1 MVGGKRSSHS
11 KAGQQPPPFK
21 KRKRSK
27 AFWQQR
33 ETLDIKSRMPN
44 HSDQSDEDSDDQ
56 IQPDEP
62 VSQYQSLL
70 SAFSKDN
77 SEKVKVVDDEDK
89 STSEES
95 EAEGSGE
102 TPEEES
108 EEASEDEA
116 LEEDSDVQQ
125 TSDEPEGEAEN
136 SEPDVSEE
144 EIEKESKESDGD
156 DEFKDEDVKIGT
168 SDDPFVARVSS
179 VIPAR
184 LKDALDQKEFQTEQL
199 SWKGR
204 PESYH
209 FPPYL

>member
-1 MVGGKRSSHS
+1 MAGGKRSSQT

-56 IQPDEP
+56 IHPDEP

-77 SEKVKVVDDEDK
+77 SEKVKVVDDEDR
-89 STSEES
+89 STTSEES
-95 EAEGSGE
+95 EVEDPGE
-102 TPEEES
+102 APEEES
-108 EEASEDEA
+108 EKASEDEA
-116 LEEDSDVQQ
+116 LEEDSDGQQ
-125 TSDEPEGEAEN
+125 ASDESEGEAEN
-136 SEPDVSEE
+136 SEPDESEE
-144 EIEKESKESDGD
+144 EIEKEGKESDGD

-168 SDDPFVARVSS
+168 PDDPFVARVST
-179 VIPAR
+179 VISAS
-184 LKDALDQKEFQTEQL
+184 LKDALDQKQFQTEQL
-199 SWKGR
+199 SWKGA
-204 PESYH
+204 PES
-209 FPPYL
+209 

>member
-1 MVGGKRSSHS
+1 MAGGKRSSQT

-27 AFWQQR
+27 AFWQQI

-44 HSDQSDEDSDDQ
+44 HSDQSEEDSDDQ

-77 SEKVKVVDDEDK
+77 SEKVKVVDDEDR

-95 EAEGSGE
+95 EAEDPGGAPE
-102 TPEEES
+102 EEES
-108 EEASEDEA
+108 EKASEDEA
-116 LEEDSDVQQ
+116 LEEDSDGQQ
-125 TSDEPEGEAEN
+125 ASDESEGEAGN
-136 SEPDVSEE
+136 SEPDESEE
-144 EIEKESKESDGD
+144 EIEKEGNESDGD

-168 SDDPFVARVSS
+168 PDDPFVARVSS
-179 VIPAR
+179 VISAS

-199 SWKGR
+199 SWKGA
-204 PESYH
+204 PES
-209 FPPYL
+209 